1 MVSPSTRRRVVT
13 WIRDRFKVSERR
25 ACRLV
30 GASRSMVRYVRR
42 RKDRALRDRLLQLA
56 AERPRFGY
64 RRLHV
69 LLCREN
75 PVNHKRV
82 YRIYRLEGLAVRR
95 KKRKR
100 VAQANR
106 QPRQVPEQANE
117 QWSMD
122 FMSDSLSSGR
132 QIRALNVVDDATR
145 ECLAIE
151 VDTSLGGWRVTRVL
165 DEIAK
170 RRPLPKRIVVDNGTE
185 FTSKALDQWAYRHS
199 VELRFIRPGR
209 PIENCFVESF
219 NGKFRD
225 ECLNVHWFSSLREAR
240 RIIAAWRLDY
250 NHVRPHSSL
259 NNATPAEFAAALKT
273 GEESIDVAA

>member
-1 MVSPSTRRRVVT
+1 
-13 WIRDRFKVSERR
+13 
-25 ACRLV
+25 
-30 GASRSMVRYVRR
+30 MVRYIRR
-42 RKDRALRDRLLQLA
+42 RNDHALRDRLLELA

-64 RRLHV
+64 RRLHA
-69 LLCREN
+69 LLYREDR
-75 PVNHKRV
+75 VNHKRV
-82 YRIYRLEGLAVRR
+82 YRIYRSEGLSVRR

-106 QPRQVPEQANE
+106 QPRQVPEKANE

-122 FMSDSLSSGR
+122 FMSDSLSCGR
-132 QIRALNVVDDATR
+132 QIRMLNVVDDATR

-225 ECLNVHWFSSLREAR
+225 ECLNTHWFNSLAEAR

-259 NNATPAEFAAALKT
+259 NNATPAEFAAALQA
-273 GEESIDVAA
+273 GEGSIDVAA